1 MKDDLNYMES
11 ALPEISK
18 EDIYEAM
25 KTVSG
30 YLDITPDDFA
40 LLYRAAFR
48 HAMERIKTAVQAK
61 NIMTRTVISVRPNT
75 PLAQVASLMGKNH
88 ISGIPVTNENDEVL
102 GLISEKDFL
111 RNMGSQTSNFME
123 VVAACLGKGG
133 CAAISV
139 RKSLAEDIMTA
150 PAITV
155 KGTTPILE
163 LSRLFH
169 EKGINR
175 VPVVSEENKLIGIV
189 SRADLV
195 KGYAI

>member
-1 MKDDLNYMES
+1 MKNNLDYMES
-11 ALPEISK
+11 ALPKISE

-25 KTVSG
+25 KTISG

-48 HAMERIKTAVQAK
+48 HAIERIRTAVQAK
-61 NIMTRTVISVRPNT
+61 DIMTRTVISVGPNT
-75 PLAQVASLMGKNH
+75 PLAQVASLMGKKH

-102 GLISEKDFL
+102 GMISEKDFL

-133 CAAISV
+133 WDAISV
-139 RKSLAEDIMTA
+139 RKSLAKDIMTT

-155 KGTTPILE
+155 KGNTPILE
-163 LSRLFH
+163 ISRLFH

-175 VPVVSEENKLIGIV
+175 APVISEENKLIGIV

-195 KGYAI
+195 KGYTI